1 MSEKGS
7 KHRRDRRNA
16 ILETASKLFAKNGF
30 SGTSIRS
37 IASTA
42 NVTISLLYYYFDS
55 KEILWHEALVHGF
68 KKEQMMEKFH
78 TIMSSDLSIE
88 KVREMAIG
96 SGSYFDL
103 LLRNPEHIKMIAW
116 IYAEQHKH
124 AECPDN
130 IEGKVE
136 FFINGIKKLQD
147 SGIVRSDVKA
157 RFILTMYAAFCE
169 FWFLSKKRFDFFNNA
184 DDKSPEIDMD
194 YIDSAWK
201 ILLEGC
207 LVPGWDKDR

>member
-1 MSEKGS
+1 MSEHGS
-7 KHRRDRRNA
+7 KLSINRRNA
-16 ILETASKLFAKNGF
+16 ILETAGKLFAKNGF

-37 IASTA
+37 IASNA
-42 NVTISLLYYYFDS
+42 NVTISLIYYYFES
-55 KEILWHEALVHGF
+55 KEFLWHEALVHGF

-78 TIMSSDLSIE
+78 AIIKSDLSIE

-103 LLRNPEHIKMIAW
+103 LMKNPDQIKMIAW
-116 IYAEQHKH
+116 IYAEQHIH
-124 AECPDN
+124 DECPDKMEHKAAYF
-130 IEGKVE
+130 IEG
-136 FFINGIKKLQD
+136 IRKLQE
-147 SGIVRSDVKA
+147 SGIVRSDVKP
-157 RFILTMYAAFCE
+157 RVILTLYAAFCE
-169 FWFLSKKRFDFFNNA
+169 FWFLSKKRFAFFN
-184 DDKSPEIDMD
+184 DDEKSPEKDLN